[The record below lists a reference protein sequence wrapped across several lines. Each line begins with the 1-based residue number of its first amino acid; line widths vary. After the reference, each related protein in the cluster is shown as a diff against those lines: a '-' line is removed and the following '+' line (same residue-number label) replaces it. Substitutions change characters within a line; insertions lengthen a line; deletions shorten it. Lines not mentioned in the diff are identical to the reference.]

1 MSSPNDI
8 ALEILLNLG
17 LTKEKALIL
26 ENEKLES
33 QNSIY
38 MRGDEGLGYQKSN
51 VNPILE
57 ADQIFA
63 RLSSNNSVDNL
74 YKTSIGSV
82 QVSTDNSSTYSR
94 LPKRLVKRSVKDYSD
109 KDLAIILNQTDKDEA
124 INVEVEPKN
133 DEGTMKKR
141 KRHRKSVDS

>member
-94 LPKRLVKRSVKDYSD
+94 LPKRLVK
-109 KDLAIILNQTDKDEA
+109 DL
-124 INVEVEPKN
+124 
-133 DEGTMKKR
+133 
-141 KRHRKSVDS
+141 